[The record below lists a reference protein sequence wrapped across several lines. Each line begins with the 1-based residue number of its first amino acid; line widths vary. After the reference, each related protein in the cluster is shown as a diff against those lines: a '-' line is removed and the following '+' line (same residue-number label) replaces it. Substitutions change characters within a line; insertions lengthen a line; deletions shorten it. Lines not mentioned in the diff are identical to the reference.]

1 MSCDSRLLIHD
12 LLQCKFQSS
21 AGKFLWER
29 GWQNTVFLT
38 SEQFSPHQKLGLSRW
53 IVSIWSCPSYVSMC
67 NNQVCISRLDVSW
80 LPHPYPLQIIF
91 SLMTHRNIKLSIFK
105 SESFKTFT
113 NEHFAAV
120 LIFVTN
126 SIFYSLFKH
135 TTNPEFCNYLGTR
148 RIEN

>member
-1 MSCDSRLLIHD
+1 MSCDSRLLIQTFYYVNFNRQLVNFHGKED
-12 LLQCKFQSS
+12 DKTQS
-21 AGKFLWER
+21 FL
-29 GWQNTVFLT
+29 
-38 SEQFSPHQKLGLSRW
+38 HQSNSLHTRSCGLSRW

-91 SLMTHRNIKLSIFK
+91 SPMAHRNIKLSIFK
-105 SESFKTFT
+105 SELFKTFT

-126 SIFYSLFKH
+126 SIIYSLSKH
-135 TTNPEFCNYLGTR
+135 TTSAEFCNYLGIR